1 MELKKGGKGKKN
13 DRVSNTEIYYTCA
26 GRGYNDMY

>member
-1 MELKKGGKGKKN
+1 MELRGGGKGKVN
-13 DRVSNTEIYYTCA
+13 DRVNDIKIHNICA

>member
-1 MELKKGGKGKKN
+1 VELGGGGKGEKN
-13 DRVSNTEIYYTCA
+13 DRVLTISKYICA